1 MNLSGKVPPRP
12 LCLQSLASTRTLASN
27 TMMHATSSE
36 MSLAAAAVSLS
47 PARVR
52 LLREPAPPQPAS
64 ALDRMFDLRSHARRR
79 VLILD
84 YDGTLA
90 PPPDERLSAAPY
102 DGVRELLARIR
113 AHPGTRLVFVSGRP
127 AREMADMLGLCPLP
141 EIWGVYGWE
150 RFTPAGQLVR
160 AILPAQAKAALARFR
175 ALKPQFEEAGAVVE
189 DKFAAIAVHWRSAS
203 AATRQHLRALMSEV
217 ETPAGVQA
225 RLDGVFLEPF
235 GTADNGGIELRAY
248 GPNKGSVVRGVLREE
263 PRESVVAYA
272 GDDWSDEDAFRAMHG
287 RGMAVRVLP
296 PGVEADSRTSAA
308 SITLRAP
315 DELQGFLHRWAEA
328 PVHSGRAMA

>member
-1 MNLSGKVPPRP
+1 
-12 LCLQSLASTRTLASN
+12 
-27 TMMHATSSE
+27 MMHATSPE
-36 MSLAAAAVSLS
+36 MSLAASQLAT
-47 PARVR
+47 ARLR
-52 LLREPAPPQPAS
+52 LLREPSPPQLSS

-90 PPPDERLSAAPY
+90 PPPSERLTAAPY
-102 DGVRELLARIR
+102 DGTRELLARIR

-127 AREMADMLGLCPLP
+127 AKEMAEMLGLCPLP

-175 ALKPQFEEAGAVVE
+175 ALKPQFEEAGALVE

-203 AATRQHLRALMSEV
+203 AQTREHLRALMSEF
-217 ETPAGVQA
+217 ETPAGTQA

-235 GTADNGGIELRAY
+235 GTADNGGVELRAY
-248 GPNKGSVVRGVLREE
+248 GPNKGSIVRGVLREE
-263 PRESVVAYA
+263 PREAVVAYM
-272 GDDWSDEDAFRAMHG
+272 GDDWSDEDAFRAVNG

-296 PGVEADSRTSAA
+296 PGVEDDGRSSAA
-308 SITLRAP
+308 GLTLRAP
-315 DELQGFLHRWAEA
+315 DELQAFLQRWAEA
-328 PVHSGRAMA
+328 PSLAYGAVS

>member
-1 MNLSGKVPPRP
+1 
-12 LCLQSLASTRTLASN
+12 
-27 TMMHATSSE
+27 MMHATSPE
-36 MSLAAAAVSLS
+36 MSLAAASFSSTAS
-47 PARVR
+47 ARVR
-52 LLREPAPPQPAS
+52 LLREAAPPQPTS

-90 PPPDERLSAAPY
+90 PPPAERLTAAPY

-160 AILPAQAKAALARFR
+160 AILPAQAKVALARFR
-175 ALKPQFEEAGAVVE
+175 ALKPQFEDAGALVE

-203 AATRQHLRALMSEV
+203 AEMRQHLRALMAEF

-248 GPNKGSVVRGVLREE
+248 GPNKGSIVRGVLREE
-263 PRESVVAYA
+263 PREAVVAYA
-272 GDDWSDEDAFRAMHG
+272 GDDWSDEDAFRAVHG

-296 PGVEADSRTSAA
+296 PGVDEDSRA
-308 SITLRAP
+308 STANLTLRAP
-315 DELQGFLHRWAEA
+315 DELQAFLQRWAEA
-328 PVHSGRAMA
+328 PAYGNAMAVA